1 MLKIEIFKTLMKE
14 EEEETLYTLLRSLY
28 TYIEPF
34 YNYSREAEMFYYL
47 LTYLKTSGKNK
58 RKKLTLND
66 LKPYWTEYSTTL
78 KRDLTDYDNIYF
90 ENLGPSAINQIQ
102 LIDFAFKDE
111 NADLKDYINPFKKIA
126 EITKIMSDSMVI
138 NFKNLVEQES
148 GIKILWETLKR

>member
-1 MLKIEIFKTLMKE
+1 VFFSAEDAVSWYRCYIFNEKKIFDVIEKQLEENFIKGNYNEMLKIEIFKTLMKE

-90 ENLGPSAINQIQ
+90 ENLGPSAINQI
-102 LIDFAFKDE
+102 
-111 NADLKDYINPFKKIA
+111 
-126 EITKIMSDSMVI
+126 
-138 NFKNLVEQES
+138 
-148 GIKILWETLKR
+148 